1 MRLFRTSSVAVAALA
16 LALSAC
22 DDGLTDINENPNAP
36 EDVGPDLLFPQGT
49 VRAVQTIRGGGWDL
63 HLTSLWAQHFAKIQY
78 VDEDFYEIRSTSN
91 ETYWIQLYAGA
102 LEDLVDAERR
112 ALRANR
118 PNQAAPAMIM
128 KAWTFGAMTDMWG
141 DIPFT
146 QANKGDSGVTAPVYD
161 TQEDVYA
168 GISDMLQEAVGMIPG
183 TGLGYA
189 GADPIYGGDVALW
202 EKFANSLR
210 ARYGLRLSEV
220 AATTAQSEVV
230 AALAAGVFTSLAD
243 QAELHWPGDGTN
255 DHPIYTNNVTGNRD
269 DHRIS
274 RTMVDT
280 LKRLNDPRLPFY
292 AQLPS
297 DPSVTTYVGVENGLS
312 SDSAGK
318 LGLGKTS
325 RIGTLFAYQ
334 ADAPSI
340 LMSYWEVLF
349 IRAEAAARGWTA
361 ENAATLYADAIRA
374 NMRWLGISDADIAT
388 YLAQAS
394 VVYNPA
400 RGLEQIALQ
409 KWISLYGQGSEAFAE
424 WRRTGYPGL
433 TPGPASITQ
442 PRSVAR
448 RLTYPL
454 IEQSLNKSSHDEA
467 VSRQGGADITDRVWW
482 DVP

>member
-1 MRLFRTSSVAVAALA
+1 MRLLRHSSVAVAALA

-22 DDGLTDINENPNAP
+22 DQGLTEINENPNAP
-36 EDVGPDLLFPQGT
+36 EDVGPELLFPQGT
-49 VRAVQTIRGGGWDL
+49 VSAVQTIRGSGWDL

-78 VDEDFYEIRSTSN
+78 VDEDFYEIRPTSN
-91 ETYWIQLYAGA
+91 EGYWNTLYAGA
-102 LEDLVDAERR
+102 LQDLTDAERR
-112 ALRANR
+112 ARNANR
-118 PNQAAPAMIM
+118 PNQVAPALVM

-141 DIPFT
+141 DIPFSS
-146 QANKGDSGVTAPVYD
+146 ANKGDSGVTTPAYD
-161 TQEDVYA
+161 TQETVYT
-168 GISDMLQEAVGMIPG
+168 GISTMLQEAVGLIPG
-183 TGLGYA
+183 TGLGY
-189 GADPIYGGDVALW
+189 GDSDPIYGGNVARW

-210 ARYGLRLSEV
+210 ARYGLRLSRKN
-220 AATTAQSEVV
+220 ATRARSEVL
-230 AALAAGVFTSLAD
+230 AALTAGVFTSLAD

-255 DHPIYTNNVTGNRD
+255 DHPIYTFNVTGNRD

-297 DPSVTTYVGVENGLS
+297 DPSVTTYVGVENGLP

-318 LGLGKTS
+318 LGLSKTS
-325 RIGTLFAYQ
+325 QIGELFGYT

-361 ENAATLYADAIRA
+361 ENAATLYTDAIRA
-374 NMRWLGISDADIAT
+374 NMQWLGIPDGDIVA

-394 VVYNPA
+394 VVYNPTRA
-400 RGLEQIALQ
+400 LEQIALQ

-454 IEQSLNKSSHDEA
+454 IEQSLNKASHDAA
-467 VSRQGGADITDRVWW
+467 VSRQGGADITNRVWW
-482 DVP
+482 DTP